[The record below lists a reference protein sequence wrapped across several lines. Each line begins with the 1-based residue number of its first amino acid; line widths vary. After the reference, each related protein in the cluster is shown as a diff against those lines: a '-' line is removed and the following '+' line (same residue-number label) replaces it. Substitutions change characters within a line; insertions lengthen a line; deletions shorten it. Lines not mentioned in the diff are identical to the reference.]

1 MTDASEVLRRLHGRW
16 EGSGHGEF
24 PTIESFDYRERAD
37 FILDEAR
44 QLVRYTFD
52 DVLVDESGQDVRP
65 THAEVGILRVTE
77 DNEFELL
84 SAQTGRIEVLHG
96 VISSADR
103 ADPEVRFESVVVAHD
118 PRVLRSA
125 RILRVAPDR
134 LHYETWMELATL
146 EGVRIHTRATLRRA
160 D

>member
-1 MTDASEVLRRLHGRW
+1 MTDAGEVRRLLHGRW
-16 EGSGHGEF
+16 DGSGHGEF
-24 PTIESFDYRERAD
+24 PTIESFDYRERVE
-37 FILDEAR
+37 FVLDEAR

-52 DVLVDESGQDVRP
+52 DILVDDEGQDLRP

-77 DNEFELL
+77 SNEFELL
-84 SAQTGRIEVLHG
+84 SAQTGRVEVLHG

-103 ADPEVRFESVVVAHD
+103 ADPELRFESVVVAHD
-118 PRVLRSA
+118 PRVLRSV
-125 RILRVAPDR
+125 RILRVAPNR